1 MASICNWQKAISLP
15 NYPEG
20 LATQGGALL
29 VFSPDPR
36 RRMTRRL
43 QLADARDG
51 PRAGPAVPSL
61 SKTLKFDA

>member
-1 MASICNWQKAISLP
+1 M
-15 NYPEG
+15 
-20 LATQGGALL
+20 QGGALL

-51 PRAGPAVPSL
+51 PRAGAAATPSP
-61 SKTLKFDA
+61 SKTLKFDADLAARQI